1 MALQANSSDFIGLRT
16 DVPCKA
22 FRRVC
27 VRFFYTALVE
37 DTRCRIGA
45 IPSAHGFRSV
55 FMRRRFARGIMRHAS
70 DEYDYRQV
78 RRENSW
84 LYGCIAAISSPDVHS
99 AAETKTSRRYPY
111 SLNYTIF
118 LCVKLLPLSALWL
131 YLISGDLLLLVD
143 PCRDDTGPL
152 FCVVV
157 RVCLCVSE
165 FVTVCLCLCGF
176 VHICACLGAV
186 LRRIC
191 IVTGGCFVLWR
202 LAME

>member
-1 MALQANSSDFIGLRT
+1 MPSGFIQS
-16 DVPCKA
+16 
-22 FRRVC
+22 
-27 VRFFYTALVE
+27 RFF
-37 DTRCRIGA
+37 
-45 IPSAHGFRSV
+45 
-55 FMRRRFARGIMRHAS
+55 
-70 DEYDYRQV
+70 
-78 RRENSW
+78 
-84 LYGCIAAISSPDVHS
+84 
-99 AAETKTSRRYPY
+99 
-111 SLNYTIF
+111 
-118 LCVKLLPLSALWL
+118 
-131 YLISGDLLLLVD
+131 ISGDLLLLVD

-202 LAME
+202 LAMEEGVWLAGKNASQSAARASGVEHFPIGRSRAKRVGHQIKLQSLNPEARGMSGPHLAAGRNFPPTEHNY